1 MNKIAVVGSLNIDLV
16 AVTDVSPK
24 MGETVIGKDFSMYPG
39 GKGANQ
45 AVAGARLG
53 GDIEIFGTI
62 GDDQHGHMLERQLKN
77 DRVSTSSLQ
86 KRSDVPTGCAL
97 IEICNAH
104 NRIIVVPGA
113 NGKTDEAYLKSS
125 MNAILNADVIL
136 LSMEIPLPSIE
147 YLVEELY
154 EHNKT
159 IVLNPAPAVHLSEEL
174 MSKVTYLLPN
184 EYEAEIIFG
193 GTLSEDAALK
203 RYPNKLLITKG
214 EKGVTF
220 FNEEEIET
228 IPSIIVNPVDTT
240 GAGDTFAGAFSYAIS
255 DGLPVKEAIRFA
267 AIAAGLSVEK
277 KGAQSGMPTLAECN
291 EYRKKVSDDEA

>member
-45 AVAGARLG
+45 AVAAARLG
-53 GDIEIFGTI
+53 GNIEIFGTI
-62 GDDQHGHMLERQLKN
+62 GDDQHGHVLERQLKKE
-77 DRVSTSSLQ
+77 RVTISSLQ

-125 MNAILNADVIL
+125 MNAILKADVIL
-136 LSMEIPLPSIE
+136 LSMEIPFKSIE
-147 YLVEELY
+147 YLIEELS
-154 EHNKT
+154 EHKKT
-159 IVLNPAPAVHLSEEL
+159 IVLNPAPALRLSED
-174 MSKVTYLLPN
+174 MISKVTYLLPN
-184 EYEAEIIFG
+184 EHEAEIIFG
-193 GTLSEDAALK
+193 GKVSEAEALK

-214 EKGVTF
+214 EQGVTY
-220 FNEEEIET
+220 FNGEEIET
-228 IPSIIVNPVDTT
+228 IPAIKVNPIDTT
-240 GAGDTFAGAFSYAIS
+240 GAGDTFAGAFLYAIS
-255 DGLPVKEAIRFA
+255 DSIPLKEAIRFA

-277 KGAQSGMPTLAECN
+277 RGAQSGMPTLAECDQ
-291 EYRKKVSDDEA
+291 YRKRILDDET